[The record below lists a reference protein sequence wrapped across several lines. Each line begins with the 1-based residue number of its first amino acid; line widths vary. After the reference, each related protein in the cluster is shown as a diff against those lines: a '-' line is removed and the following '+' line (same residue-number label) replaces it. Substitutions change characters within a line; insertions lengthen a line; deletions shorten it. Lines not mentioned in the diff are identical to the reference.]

1 MRARLALLLLAFSA
15 AVPAQQLGTLF
26 LSPEER
32 DALDRQRRG
41 EAAEPAGQ
49 AVVERRLPVI
59 TGYVKRSDGKSTVF
73 LDKQPF
79 PARDARIQGRLNPR
93 IVERYEPLP
102 PPPPLADPPTEST
115 KSAEKPAAEP
125 KGTREE

>member
-1 MRARLALLLLAFSA
+1 MRTRLALLLLAFSA

-26 LSPEER
+26 LSPQER
-32 DALDRQRRG
+32 EALDRQRRG
-41 EAAEPAGQ
+41 ESAESTGQ
-49 AVVERRLPVI
+49 AVVEKPLPAV

-79 PARDARIQGRLNPR
+79 AARDARLQGRLNPR

-102 PPPPLADPPTEST
+102 PAPVPADSVGELPQ
-115 KSAEKPAAEP
+115 AGEKTAAEP
-125 KGTREE
+125 KGTTEK